1 MRDLSAM
8 RLGWEEVK
16 AEETRLLRQMT
27 VQEGVSQL
35 LALHRIFEPQF
46 QQTEALFRPEREA
59 YLMELQQRLRRLAEW
74 MREQRD
80 GEPSTVGG
88 GPSGAA

>member
-1 MRDLSAM
+1 
-8 RLGWEEVK
+8 
-16 AEETRLLRQMT
+16 MT
-27 VQEGVSQL
+27 IQEGISQL

-59 YLMELQQRLRRLAEW
+59 YLVALQRRLRRLAEW